1 MQLEMEEIQMDIE
14 VFRTSD
20 EEERKQF
27 RKILM
32 DRQLS
37 FSERWERIPM
47 IKRPKHGGKKE
58 MCVIYISDYYSN
70 RVEELRSLVK

>member
-1 MQLEMEEIQMDIE
+1 MDIE

-47 IKRPKHGGKKE
+47 IKRPKHGGKK
-58 MCVIYISDYYSN
+58 CV
-70 RVEELRSLVK
+70 